1 MTWRERKEQQNQKEY
16 TKKKAGKI
24 GSFCK
29 YNVPGS
35 GKHKPLSLK

>member
-24 GSFCK
+24 GLFA
-29 YNVPGS
+29 NTMFPGS